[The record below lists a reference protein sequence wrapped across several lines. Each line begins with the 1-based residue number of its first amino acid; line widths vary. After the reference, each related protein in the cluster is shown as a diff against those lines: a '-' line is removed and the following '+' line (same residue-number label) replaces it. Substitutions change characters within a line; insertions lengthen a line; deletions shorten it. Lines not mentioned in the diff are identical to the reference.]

1 MTQATEQPPAVRRG
15 PHCEALEGFL
25 GEWKA
30 KGQSCGRSDPGP
42 AAPRVFP
49 DVFPPETLSRSAR

>member
-30 KGQSCGRSDPGP
+30 KGSPAEDQTRGRRRLES
-42 AAPRVFP
+42 FP
-49 DVFPPETLSRSAR
+49 TSSRPKP